1 MFQQQQGLCR
11 FLLTCLEGIQ
21 PLFGIFGGQFRHLT
35 QCTGALKS
43 LECLLILNGAGLLHV
58 QRLLVIGELAFQLI
72 HLQLC
77 GFGTRFIFRLLLAR
91 FGDNLVLFFQT
102 VGQLFQIAFIALDLF
117 LLTHRRLH
125 QVKVIAGGLIIR
137 FQIGFCATLLRQF
150 ARHFHMAILLSSQL
164 FAAAQQI
171 AAQCQRAVQ
180 MNTPLI
186 GMAHIVRRHVGGGF

>member
-1 MFQQQQGLCR
+1 M
-11 FLLTCLEGIQ
+11 
-21 PLFGIFGGQFRHLT
+21 
-35 QCTGALKS
+35 
-43 LECLLILNGAGLLHV
+43 LILNGAGLLHV
-58 QRLLVIGELAFQLI
+58 QRLLVVGELAFQLI
-72 HLQLC
+72 HFQ
-77 GFGTRFIFRLLLAR
+77 FGRLGARFVFRLLFAGLR
-91 FGDNLVLFFQT
+91 HHFVLFFQT